1 MPPGKPVTVSFHVVG
16 TDGKILTTFA
26 TGPGP
31 HTGVHLILVRQDL
44 SEIVHLH
51 PPIASDGQISTP
63 VTFPAPGPY
72 KVVIDVYQKGT
83 PTSPGGPSIPINYQL
98 TGHVQVQGAYHPK
111 PLGPVR
117 GSVTT
122 DGYTFTIHGNPDLRA
137 AQAGYLNVTVTGPDG
152 KPVKFTPWYGALA
165 HAVFFKQGS
174 LAYFHTHICAPGEP
188 LCAGLNGAVSGQ
200 STNNGHL
207 KIGAVFP
214 EGGRWRLFLQGQI
227 GDKIV
232 TAPFTLNVRS

>member
-1 MPPGKPVTVSFHVVG
+1 M
-16 TDGKILTTFA
+16 
-26 TGPGP
+26 
-31 HTGVHLILVRQDL
+31 RQDL

-51 PPIASDGQISTP
+51 PPIAPNGQMSTP
-63 VTFPAPGPY
+63 VTFPAPGQY

-98 TGHVQVQGAYHPK
+98 TEHVQVQGAYHPK
-111 PLGPVR
+111 PLGPAR

-152 KPVKFTPWYGALA
+152 KPVEFHPVVRRAGPRHLLQ
-165 HAVFFKQGS
+165 QGS

-200 STNNGHL
+200 STNT
-207 KIGAVFP
+207 ATSRSAPCFP
-214 EGGRWRLFLQGQI
+214 RAARWRLFLQGQI